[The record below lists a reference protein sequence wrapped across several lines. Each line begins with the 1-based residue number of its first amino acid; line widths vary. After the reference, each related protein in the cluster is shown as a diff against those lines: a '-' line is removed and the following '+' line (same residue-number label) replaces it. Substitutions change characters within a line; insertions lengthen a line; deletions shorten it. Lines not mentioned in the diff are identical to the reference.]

1 MDNLTVWLSV
11 NALVNVVIYRH
22 IKATVYRLISSRDRK
37 KKRIFQDDDLR
48 IVPLSHFGEE
58 QIFSTGLQNVTDAGV
73 SGGINTHFVDVNR
86 SFYVLGVL

>member
-1 MDNLTVWLSV
+1 MDNLTVWLTV

-37 KKRIFQDDDLR
+37 KRIFQVDDLR

-58 QIFSTGLQNVTDAGV
+58 QIFSTGL
-73 SGGINTHFVDVNR
+73 
-86 SFYVLGVL
+86 